1 MPQFAYQGR
10 NARGEL
16 VKGVLE
22 GASSGAVADQLFSTG
37 ITPVH
42 INEAAGAAAP
52 AAGGAAKRREIRFGE
67 PKVEL
72 ADLMLFSRQM
82 HTLLKSGVPIIR
94 ALAGLQESSQN
105 PTLAKVVGEVRE
117 GLESGRELSFSMRAH
132 PKVFSSFMVNMV
144 RVGEMTGRL
153 DEVFLRLYDFFAF
166 EKKMRD
172 DIRAALRYP
181 MFVMIALAAAMF
193 IVNIFVIP
201 AFAKMFA
208 SFKTELPLMTRV
220 LIATSDAF
228 VAYWWLMLIGIVAA
242 VVGFR
247 LYTAA
252 PKGRY
257 AWDWLKLKLPVVG
270 SLIHKAT
277 LARFSRSFAISGKS
291 GVPIVQGLAMVAEVV
306 DNAFL
311 ESRILQMRDGI
322 ERGESIL
329 RTAVA
334 TGVFDP
340 VVLQMVAVGEETG
353 EIDDLMGEIADMY
366 EREVT
371 IEVEGL
377 TAKIEPILL
386 VFMGVL
392 VLVLALGVF
401 LPMWDMASAARGGS
415 GGGSGAR

>member
-1 MPQFAYQGR
+1 VPQFAYQGR

-42 INEAAGAAAP
+42 INEAAGAAAS
-52 AAGGAAKRREIRFGE
+52 AAGGGAAKRREIRFGE

-105 PTLAKVVGEVRE
+105 PTLAKVVGEVRD

-166 EKKMRD
+166 EKKMSD

-270 SLIHKAT
+270 GLIHKAT

-306 DNAFL
+306 DNAYL

-401 LPMWDMASAARGGS
+401 LPMWDMASAARGG
-415 GGGSGAR
+415 GGAR

>member
-22 GASSGAVADQLFSTG
+22 GPSSGAVADQLFSTG

-42 INEAAGAAAP
+42 INEASAAAG
-52 AAGGAAKRREIRFGE
+52 GGAAKRREIRFGE

-105 PTLAKVVGEVRE
+105 PTLAKVVGEVRD

-132 PKVFSSFMVNMV
+132 PKVFSAFMVNMV

-166 EKKMRD
+166 EKKMGD

-193 IVNIFVIP
+193 IVNLFVIP

-220 LIATSDAF
+220 LIGTSDAF
-228 VAYWWLMLIGIVAA
+228 VNYWWLILAA
-242 VVGFR
+242 IIAAALGFR
-247 LYTAA
+247 FYTAT

-257 AWDWLKLKLPVVG
+257 GWHWLKLKLPVVG
-270 SLIHKAT
+270 SLVHKAT
-277 LARFSRSFAISGKS
+277 LARFSRSFALAGKS
-291 GVPIVQGLAMVAEVV
+291 GVPIVQGLALVAEVV
-306 DNAFL
+306 DNAYL

-377 TAKIEPILL
+377 TAKLEPILL

-401 LPMWDMASAARGGS
+401 LPMWDMASAARGG
-415 GGGSGAR
+415 GGAR

>member
-1 MPQFAYQGR
+1 VPQFAYQGR

-52 AAGGAAKRREIRFGE
+52 AAGGGAAKRREIRFGE

-105 PTLAKVVGEVRE
+105 PTLAKVVGEVRD

-166 EKKMRD
+166 EKKMSD

-270 SLIHKAT
+270 GLIHKAT

-401 LPMWDMASAARGGS
+401 LPMWDMASAARGG
-415 GGGSGAR
+415 GGAR